1 MGYCISQV
9 CEKFGI
15 DSEAGALAAIRQL
28 CSGDEKFAWVV
39 SADVLKATTLDA
51 AMVAWGWR
59 LDRAETAGDSV
70 LNNIGDDVP
79 GAVNGIVCHNEK
91 LGDDD
96 RLFAA
101 IAPHVTPG
109 SFIEMRGEDDAHW
122 RWVFNGTSCREV
134 AAVVTWPEQLD
145 ETAQLLDILGP
156 AILLELL
163 RSLAEQLRKDNYI
176 DRGAAIRL
184 VKLVEAILRKEQA
197 KD

>member
-59 LDRAETAGDSV
+59 LDRAES
-70 LNNIGDDVP
+70 IDDVP

-176 DRGAAIRL
+176 DRGAAIQL
-184 VKLVEAILRKEQA
+184 VKLA
-197 KD
+197 KPSSVLE